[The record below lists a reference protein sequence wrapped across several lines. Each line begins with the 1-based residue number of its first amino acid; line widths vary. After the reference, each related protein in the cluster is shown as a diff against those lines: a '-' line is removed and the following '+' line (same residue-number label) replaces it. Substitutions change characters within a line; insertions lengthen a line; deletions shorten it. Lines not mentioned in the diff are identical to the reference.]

1 MKIGI
6 VQTESGPSL
15 AAIYGESWV
24 SVPKALEALGE
35 KPINEM
41 SAFIEAYCDTVVE
54 LNKKIQNLFET
65 GAAGDYTYPLAGAKL
80 LPPLPAV
87 PKLFTARGNSAV
99 FTRVCKSPVCKQP
112 VMEQRYNFN
121 LVGHNHTMVVKDGFK
136 GTGWNYEMIAVMG
149 KPCHGVTE
157 EDVENYIFGYTNML
171 DHGGGYYG
179 PFDKECNIPD
189 EEKWVMPEEEKVFC
203 DYAYQGCYNGNT
215 QVPTPIGP
223 YITTKDEV
231 GDPHDQLL
239 EERESGR
246 LVSLGSGKA
255 VIFTI
260 NEMVAYTSGFM
271 TLRPGD
277 MLSTASITY
286 DGYPSPTGKYPENAY
301 LQVRTQKLG
310 TLRLCIRDERK
321 EN

>member
-6 VQTESGPSL
+6 IQTAQGPSL
-15 AAIYGESWV
+15 AAFYGENWV
-24 SVPKALEALGE
+24 SVPRALEALGE

-41 SAFIEAYCDTVVE
+41 AEFIEAYCDTVVA
-54 LNKKIQNLFET
+54 LNDRIRKLYESGEAKE
-65 GAAGDYTYPLAGAKL
+65 YTYPVAGAIF

-121 LVGHNHTMVVKDGFK
+121 LVGHLSTEVVRDGFTA
-136 GTGWNYEMIAVMG
+136 TGWNYEMVVVMG

-157 EDVENYIFGYTNML
+157 ENVEDYVFGYTNML
-171 DHGGGYYG
+171 DHGGGYSG
-179 PFDKECNIPD
+179 PFG
-189 EEKWVMPEEEKVFC
+189 EEWNMPEEDKVFC
-203 DYAYQGCYNGNT
+203 DYAYAGCYNGNT

-286 DGYPSPTGKYPENAY
+286 DGYPSPKGKYPENAY
-301 LQVRTQKLG
+301 LQVKTQKLG
-310 TLRLCIRDERK
+310 TLRLWIRDERK

>member
-1 MKIGI
+1 MKIGMI
-6 VQTESGPSL
+6 QTEQGPNL
-15 AAIYGESWV
+15 AAFYGEIWV

-35 KPINEM
+35 KPVNEM
-41 SAFIEAYCDTVVE
+41 ATFIETYCDTVVE
-54 LNKKIQNLFET
+54 LNKKIYALVEN
-65 GAAGDYTYPLAGAKL
+65 GKAKDYTYPVAGAAF
-80 LPPLPAV
+80 LPPLPSV

-99 FTRVCKSPVCKQP
+99 HTRVGRGHICKQP

-121 LVGHNHTMVVKDGFK
+121 LVGHKHTMVVRDGFT
-136 GTGWNYEMIAVMG
+136 GTGWNYEMVVVIG
-149 KPCHGVTE
+149 KPCHTVSE
-157 EDVENYIFGYTNML
+157 ENVEDYIFGYTNML
-171 DHGGGYYG
+171 DHGGGYAS
-179 PFDKECNIPD
+179 PFSD
-189 EEKWVMPEEEKVFC
+189 EWNMPNEEKVFA
-203 DYAYQGCYNGNT
+203 DYAYAGCYNGNT

-255 VIFTI
+255 VNFTI

-286 DGYPSPTGKYPENAY
+286 DGYPSRPWKYPENAY
-301 LQVRTQKLG
+301 IQAKTEKLG

-321 EN
+321 EI